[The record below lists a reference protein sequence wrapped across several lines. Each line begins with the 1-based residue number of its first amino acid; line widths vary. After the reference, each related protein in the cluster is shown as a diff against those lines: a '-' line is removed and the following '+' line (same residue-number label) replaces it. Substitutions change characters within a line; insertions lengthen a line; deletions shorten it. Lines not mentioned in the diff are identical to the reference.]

1 MTLRIRFAKYGALRF
16 IGHLDVMRYF
26 QKVIRRA
33 DLPVRYSQ
41 GFTPHQIMTFAHPLS
56 LGVSSDAEYM
66 EVDFTEELSPE
77 EVFERMSARM
87 SEGFS
92 LLSCKRLPDVPEG
105 TRAQSLMSLVT
116 AAEYMVSWKDGYPAP
131 PDEDTLRSAIR
142 EFYSKES
149 IVVEKSTKKTTAETD
164 IKPFIYRMYMPGDA
178 FTDPSDPG
186 FTGDKMIKR
195 TFDDGIDNLAHADRF
210 ENGRKFFVCV
220 ASGSADNIKPG
231 LVTEALCEVLGYE
244 YNKHAF
250 ALHRM
255 ETYKEEGGSTGKDGA
270 DEQNVSKDCSEGEKR
285 SLVPLDF

>member
-66 EVDFTEELSPE
+66 EVDFTEDIDPD
-77 EVFERMSARM
+77 EVLNRMRAQT

-92 LLSCKRLPDVPEG
+92 LISCCVLPEVPEG
-105 TRAQSLMSLVT
+105 TRSQSLMSLVT
-116 AAEYMVSWKDGYPAP
+116 AAEYMISWKDGYDTP
-131 PDEDTLRSAIR
+131 PGEDILRGAIR
-142 EFYSKES
+142 DLYSQES
-149 IVVEKSTKKTTAETD
+149 IIVEKSTKKSTADTD
-164 IKPFIYRMYMPGDA
+164 IKPFIYRIYTSGDA
-178 FTDPSDPG
+178 FLEPSDPN
-186 FTGDKMIKR
+186 FMGDR
-195 TFDDGIDNLAHADRF
+195 TVTRKYADGIDNLAHADVF
-210 ENGRKFFVCV
+210 ENGRRFFACV
-220 ASGSADNIKPG
+220 ASGSAFNIKPG
-231 LVTEALCEVLGYE
+231 LVTQALCETMGIE

-255 ETYKEEGGSTGKDGA
+255 ETYK
-270 DEQNVSKDCSEGEKR
+270 GEKD
-285 SLVPLDF
+285 LVPLDL

>member
-33 DLPVRYSQ
+33 DLPIRYSE

-66 EVDFTEELSPE
+66 EVEFTEEIDPL
-77 EVFERMSARM
+77 EVLELMRRQT

-92 LLSCKRLPDVPEG
+92 LISCSALPEIPEG

-116 AAEYMVSWKDGYPAP
+116 AAEYMISWKDGYGTP
-131 PDEDTLRSAIR
+131 PGEDDLSSALRD
-142 EFYSKES
+142 FYTQDS
-149 IVVEKSTKKTTAETD
+149 IVVEKSTKKTTSDTD
-164 IKPFIYRMYMPGDA
+164 IKPFIYRIYAPGEA
-178 FTDPSDPG
+178 FLEPDDPR
-186 FTGDKMIKR
+186 FLGDKSIKR
-195 TFDDGIDNLAHADRF
+195 MFAEGIDNTAHAERF

-220 ASGSADNIKPG
+220 ASGSAFNIKPG
-231 LVTEALCEVLGYE
+231 LVAQALCETLGIGYD
-244 YNKHAF
+244 KHAF

-255 ETYKEEGGSTGKDGA
+255 ETYKGDKM
-270 DEQNVSKDCSEGEKR
+270 
-285 SLVPLDF
+285 LVPLN

>member
-1 MTLRIRFAKYGALRF
+1 MRTGGVMTLRIRFAKYGALRF

-66 EVDFTEELSPE
+66 EVDFTEQLDPA
-77 EVFERMSARM
+77 EVLGRMRAQT
-87 SEGFS
+87 SEGFEII
-92 LLSCKRLPDVPEG
+92 SCKVLPEVPEG
-105 TRAQSLMSLVT
+105 TRSQSLMSLVS
-116 AAEYMVSWKDGYPAP
+116 AAEYMISWKDGYGDVPS
-131 PDEDTLRSAIR
+131 EEELRGAIR
-142 EFYSKES
+142 TLYSGDS

-164 IKPFIYRMYMPGDA
+164 IKPFIYRIYGEGDA
-178 FTDPSDPG
+178 FLDPEDPAFAG
-186 FTGDKMIKR
+186 VP
-195 TFDDGIDNLAHADRF
+195 GISRVFAEGLDNTAHADTF

-220 ASGSADNIKPG
+220 ASGSAFNIKPG
-231 LVTEALCEVLGYE
+231 LVTEALCETLGIT

-255 ETYKEEGGSTGKDGA
+255 ETYK
-270 DEQNVSKDCSEGEKR
+270 GEDR
-285 SLVPLDF
+285 LVPLES